1 MFPDLGRVYIF
12 KESLRAVCEMES
24 KYDARVYLLRW
35 LEEARE
41 TGIKELLKLVNM
53 VESHM
58 DGILNWYESR
68 ISNGVM
74 EGFNS
79 VLQAFK
85 GRARGYRS
93 FERYRTMI
101 YLRSSGLC

>member
-1 MFPDLGRVYIF
+1 MLILWSSPF
-12 KESLRAVCEMES
+12 
-24 KYDARVYLLRW
+24 YDARTYLLKW
-35 LEEARE
+35 IKDAKD
-41 TGIKELLKLVNM
+41 TGIKELLKLVDL

-58 DGILNWYESR
+58 EGILNWYESR
-68 ISNGVM
+68 INNGVM

-93 FERYRTMI
+93 FERCRTMI

>member
-1 MFPDLGRVYIF
+1 M
-12 KESLRAVCEMES
+12 KWCE
-24 KYDARVYLLRW
+24 DARKENIFELNGIVDMIERN
-35 LEEARE
+35 LE
-41 TGIKELLKLVNM
+41 
-53 VESHM
+53 
-58 DGILNWYESR
+58 GILNWYTSR
-68 ISNGVM
+68 INNGVM

-101 YLRSSGLC
+101 YLRGSNLC